1 MKRSSKPRKVGVMP
15 WLIGLLLAGAG
26 LVALFSLGRSG
37 WLRTVT
43 VLPVNALEWSWYEGL
58 FDRRPI
64 GEDGTSLPILRFGG
78 SKEVDGCIDAQ
89 EGGAWRTRWF
99 EADGYGDSVEV
110 RNRLVRAGFEVRMKP
125 SALYKEQHRMV
136 LVPASEAALRTKYI
150 EVLAQDIGI
159 ATVSNS
165 LVRVLACGRELG
177 LFLLQE
183 GVDDQWS
190 AKRGMRGVSLVR
202 MGMDPTRPDEQFPVI
217 KADSSERVQ
226 LRGII
231 ERALSE
237 AAAGR
242 TDMLASLVDEKAAAA
257 WLLLAW
263 IDGRDLRVEPVHFTY
278 QWSNAR
284 FSPIY
289 EPPRAGLSH
298 HADDVPL
305 AANLLTPLLQR
316 PDFRARF
323 ERLQVE
329 VAAKWPEL
337 AQRHASTFTSWAATL
352 RSTTDAPISLAHIA
366 NSNAASR
373 LQRYVVTGPGHATFV
388 NGMVLPPVA
397 VRTVEDT
404 MGLAQL
410 AKRHK
415 LLLQGDSIIFP
426 RGKYTIDEDLV
437 FPAGRAV
444 LMLQG
449 ARLFMGKGRS
459 LLVKGDLYIRGTLR
473 NPVFIRAQDDAQPF
487 GAIAVLGGS
496 SQQCAISG
504 LYVSGGAGARLAGI
518 ECGGMV
524 TVQGASRSI
533 ITTSVFQENDAKAS
547 LFVDGGE
554 LEMRD
559 VRCEGEARQFVHVDH
574 VRAVLY
580 DLVMVGARTNETT
593 GLHIGA
599 GTVAALGGTFTGH
612 NGPAVLADGAG
623 QVLLRNARLS
633 KNSVA
638 VRSVGRAE
646 VYAEGNSIDG
656 NGLAF
661 DAVSEGAGDRLFIYP
676 NILSG
681 NTLDRQGSGIKENT
695 ALDESTVSIFGV
707 PLQLPVKEERKGSGR
722 SRRSRTND

>member
-15 WLIGLLLAGAG
+15 WLIGLLLAGAS
-26 LVALFSLGRSG
+26 LVALFSLGGSG

-43 VLPVNALEWSWYEGL
+43 VLPVNALEWSWYEGV

-64 GEDGTSLPILRFGG
+64 AEAGSSAPILRFGG

-110 RNRLVRAGFEVRMKP
+110 RNRLVGAGFEVRMKP
-125 SALYKEQHRMV
+125 SALYKEKRRMV
-136 LVPASEAALRTKYI
+136 LVPASEAAMRTKYL
-150 EVLAQDIGI
+150 EVIAQDLGI
-159 ATVSNS
+159 ATVSNA
-165 LVRVLACGRELG
+165 LVRVLACGGDLG
-177 LFLLQE
+177 LFRLQE
-183 GVDDQWS
+183 WVDDQW
-190 AKRGMRGVSLVR
+190 AARRGMRGVSLVR

-242 TDMLASLVDEKAAAA
+242 TDMLATLVDEKAAAA

-289 EPPRAGLSH
+289 EPPREEVDHQAGNG
-298 HADDVPL
+298 PL
-305 AANLLTPLLQR
+305 APNLLTPLLQR
-316 PDFRARF
+316 TDFRARF
-323 ERLQVE
+323 ERLQAE
-329 VAAKWPEL
+329 VAAQWPEL
-337 AQRHASTFTSWAATL
+337 ADRHAATFTSWAATL
-352 RSTTDAPISLAHIA
+352 RSTTVDPISIAHIA

-373 LQRYVVTGPGHATFV
+373 LQRPLMNGPGHATFV

-404 MGLAQL
+404 IGLAQL
-410 AKRHK
+410 AKRYK

-444 LMLQG
+444 LLLQG

-524 TVQGASRSI
+524 TVQGASRTI
-533 ITTSVFQENDAKAS
+533 ITSSVFQENDANAS
-547 LFVDGGE
+547 LVVDGGE

-559 VRCEGEARQFVHVDH
+559 VRYENEARKFMHVDH

-599 GTVAALGGTFTGH
+599 GTVAALGGTFTGL

-638 VRSVGRAE
+638 IRSVGRAE
-646 VYAEGNSIDG
+646 VYAEGNTIDG

-661 DAVSEGAGDRLFIYP
+661 DAVSDATGVRLFLYP
-676 NILSG
+676 NVLSG

-695 ALDESTVSIFGV
+695 ALDETTVSIFGV

-722 SRRSRTND
+722 SRRSRTSD